1 MYNHYYDR
9 KLKSYAKLP
18 QSNHYVWAGPT
29 KDLTHQQIH
38 EIGEEWCRNYP
49 TYNFFCN
56 NCHHFVY
63 DLYKEIKQ

>member
-38 EIGEEWCRNYP
+38 EIGMYTTLGQQFYAERDIS
-49 TYNFFCN
+49 
-56 NCHHFVY
+56 HFITQ
-63 DLYKEIKQ
+63 LIQ